1 MKSSGQSQDTC
12 VENLSEGKALA
23 RFMNVCYVRIGDLI
37 YCFIEKVS
45 EGYCLPMSERGAA
58 WLAHLS
64 GGQGVGGSNPPA
76 PTKYGAMPEII
87 VGNRYNVSTLTTT
100 TN

>member
-12 VENLSEGKALA
+12 VDNLSEGKALA
-23 RFMNVCYVRIGDLI
+23 RFMNVCYVYTGDAI
-37 YCFIEKVS
+37 YCFIGKVF
-45 EGYCLPMSERGAA
+45 EGLVLLFSERGAV

-76 PTKYGAMPEII
+76 PTINYKI
-87 VGNRYNVSTLTTT
+87 VQLGYFGEANYD
-100 TN
+100 